1 MGFTKYIINQ
11 VRYPRGT
18 FGRRVAKRMN
28 KGHAALAEWGLSN
41 IKLNADM
48 KILDVGCGGGANI
61 NSFAKIVTNGK
72 VFGID
77 YSPTSVEVSKEVNK
91 EFLDEGRVEIHH
103 GSVSALPFDENT
115 FDLVSG
121 FEAYYFWPD
130 LINDLKEIYRV
141 LKINGTLLLINEGYK
156 CENKKKRKIVENW
169 AKLGK
174 FKIHSPEEYKDFL
187 TRAGFLDIQIFEQK
201 KQGWITSIAKK
212 K

>member
-11 VRYPRGT
+11 VRYPRGR

-28 KGHAALAEWGLSN
+28 KGHASLAVWGLSN
-41 IKLNADM
+41 IKLRADM

-91 EFLDEGRVEIHH
+91 EYLHEGRVEIHH
-103 GSVSALPFDENT
+103 GSVSALPFDENM

-187 TRAGFLDIQIFEQK
+187 ARAGFLDIQIFEQK
-201 KQGWITSIAKK
+201 EQGWITSIAKK